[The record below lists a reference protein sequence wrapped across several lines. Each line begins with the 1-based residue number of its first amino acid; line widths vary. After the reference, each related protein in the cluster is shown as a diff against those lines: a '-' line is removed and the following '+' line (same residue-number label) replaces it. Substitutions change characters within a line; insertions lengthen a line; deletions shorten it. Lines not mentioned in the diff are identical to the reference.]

1 MQTITNSLVS
11 TRAQP
16 SEKAPNHRGAQWRT
30 EVMGLITHVIPLASS
45 VRPRG
50 TWFLRGLVLSA
61 GALSATPGS
70 AQQATGS
77 GPVPVVTLGEARQ
90 RALQVDPNTVAASQ
104 RIRVAGWERRAAT
117 ADLVAPRLNGSLS
130 YIRFS
135 EPFFNFGTGS
145 VSPNAAAA
153 SLEAA
158 YVIIGVG
165 KLGNL
170 KSARAAL
177 ESAEANE
184 TATRFQSALAT
195 DAAYFAVLAERELA
209 RVATD
214 RVNRAQEQLGIARVR
229 VSAGE
234 AIASDSLQLVLELN
248 RARFFLLRQDSAVI
262 ASRYR
267 LGSLIGLSGP
277 AEAAPFDSAVP
288 PPLPFTE
295 EQATAELRERGPDVE
310 AARADE
316 RRAESVLGAERER
329 YLPALTL
336 SATTGAYDSEL
347 FPDALRRSQLQI
359 ALALPFWDGGQ
370 RELAVARLQADR
382 NVARANREQRERSA
396 AERIAQAYHG
406 YGTAR
411 AGIELAQ
418 VGVVAATETYRVQR
432 ARYGEGAT
440 TILELLE
447 AQVALS
453 EAEAALVQ
461 SRFAARLALSQIEAL
476 LGRRVFEAGTSDR
489 FNR

>member
-1 MQTITNSLVS
+1 MVLTLGAILLPGN
-11 TRAQP
+11 
-16 SEKAPNHRGAQWRT
+16 APA
-30 EVMGLITHVIPLASS
+30 
-45 VRPRG
+45 
-50 TWFLRGLVLSA
+50 
-61 GALSATPGS
+61 
-70 AQQATGS
+70 QATTS
-77 GPVPVVTLGEARQ
+77 APVVTLSEARQ
-90 RALQVDPNTVAASQ
+90 RALTVDPNTIAANQ

-145 VSPNAAAA
+145 ISPNAAAA
-153 SLEAA
+153 SLEAS
-158 YVIIGVG
+158 YVILGAG
-165 KLGNL
+165 KLGTL
-170 KSARAAL
+170 KSARASL

-184 TATRFQSALAT
+184 TATRFQSALVT
-195 DAAYFAVLAERELA
+195 DAAYFAVLAQRELA

-214 RVNRAQEQLGIARVR
+214 RVKRAEEQLGIARVR

-248 RARFFLLRQDSAVI
+248 RARFVLLQQDSAVI
-262 ASRYR
+262 ASRLR
-267 LGSLIGLSGP
+267 LGNRIGLPGP
-277 AEAAPFDSAVP
+277 ADAAPFDSTIP
-288 PPLPFTE
+288 PELPFTE
-295 EQATAELRERGPDVE
+295 EQAVTELRERGPDVE

-316 RRAESVLGAERER
+316 KRAESVLGAERER

-336 SATTGAYDSEL
+336 SATTGAYDSQL
-347 FPDALRRSQLQI
+347 FPSALKRSQLQVG
-359 ALALPFWDGGQ
+359 LVFPFWDGGQ

-382 NVARANREQRERSA
+382 NVARAQREERERSA

-406 YGTAR
+406 YRTAR

-418 VGVVAATETYRVQR
+418 VGVTAATETYRVQR

-461 SRFAARLALSQIEAL
+461 SQFAARLALSQIEAL
-476 LGRRVFEAGTSDR
+476 LGRRVFAPDAGNSP
-489 FNR
+489 NR